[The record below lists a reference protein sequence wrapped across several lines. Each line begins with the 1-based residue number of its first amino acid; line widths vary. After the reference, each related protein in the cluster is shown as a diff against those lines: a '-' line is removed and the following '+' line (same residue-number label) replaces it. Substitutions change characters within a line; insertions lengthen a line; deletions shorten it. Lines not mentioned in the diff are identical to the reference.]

1 VDVQDEVALLRG
13 EEQVL
18 AAAPRAGEPQ
28 ALERRER
35 RVERLQR
42 RDVRRAG
49 LLDRR
54 APYSLVQSAARRLDL
69 GKLGNSSSSWT
80 RSA

>member
-1 VDVQDEVALLRG
+1 VDVEDEVAFLGR
-13 EEQVL
+13 EEEVL
-18 AAAPRAGEPQ
+18 AAPFRAGEAPP
-28 ALERRER
+28 LERGER

-42 RDVRRAG
+42 GDVGRAG

-54 APYSLVQSAARRLDL
+54 RSDRLVEQLPPGLDL

-80 RSA
+80 RSG